1 MITAKIIQD
10 SIYERGNRIVTFE
23 LEYPRFIHCE
33 FLTHRLF
40 SRNSASSRA
49 IPVAKV
55 LEHIRNTPA
64 APVSWGRNQP
74 GMQASTV
81 LEGDELT
88 AAKNC
93 WDRAAFSA
101 TEYSKQFLD
110 LNVHKQISN
119 RVTEPF
125 QTMKTVVT
133 ATEWN
138 NWFELRNHTDAQ
150 PEIHE
155 LAKRMQEALDLSDPF
170 ILDYGDWHVPYVDR
184 DYDYKSTLVYSVEGL
199 KDITKEQAKV
209 ISASCCAQVSYR
221 VNDNSL
227 EKAYAIF
234 DKLMDSEPRHASPV
248 EHQATPIEICNE
260 WPPGVTHITRNGQL
274 WSGNFKGW
282 IQHRQLIERNTK

>member
-10 SIYERGNRIVTFE
+10 STYRNRITTFE
-23 LEYPRFIHCE
+23 LEYPRFIHAE

-55 LEHIRNTPA
+55 LEHIKNSPA
-64 APVSWGRNQP
+64 APVSWGINQP
-74 GMQASTV
+74 GMQASTT
-81 LEGDELT
+81 LQEDNLT

-93 WDRAAFSA
+93 WQRAAFAS
-101 TEYSKQFLD
+101 TEYSKQLLD

-119 RVTEPF
+119 RVTEPY

-133 ATEWN
+133 ATQWD
-138 NWFELRNHTDAQ
+138 NWFELRNHIDAQ

-155 LAKRMQEALDLSDPF
+155 LADRMQEAMSKSVPIELNV
-170 ILDYGDWHVPYVDR
+170 GEWHVPYVDR
-184 DYDYKSTLVYSVEGL
+184 HYGVIMQYSVKGMSIL
-199 KDITKEQAKV
+199 TKEQAKI

-227 EKAYAIF
+227 QKAYAIY
-234 DKLMDSEPRHASPV
+234 DKLMNSVPRHASPV
-248 EHQATPIEICNE
+248 EHQATPIEELDE
-260 WPPGVTHITRNGQL
+260 WAPGVTHKTRDGEL

-282 IQHRQLIERNTK
+282 IQHRQIIEGNIK